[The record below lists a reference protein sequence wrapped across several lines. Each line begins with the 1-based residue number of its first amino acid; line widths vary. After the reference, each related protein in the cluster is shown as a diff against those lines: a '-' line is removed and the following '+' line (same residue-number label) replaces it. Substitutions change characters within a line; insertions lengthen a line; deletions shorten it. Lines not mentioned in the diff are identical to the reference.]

1 MIIKLSGAYLMI
13 LFTRT
18 IWWNITKLCM
28 WDYYFFETNMWDYYS
43 LSTIKSGKRM
53 HQSTLRIGIL
63 LYIAATLSS
72 LIIYDCFISIPQ
84 LGHFAGGLLI
94 PIDSARTISLDIQN
108 LKVHFIICLFSHWA
122 NAAHRNKPFHL
133 VSCLSSLLNLRDLP
147 FHFSAL
153 ANVEELELE
162 CRNPPGIT
170 ILVQGFEPSRGAGY
184 RRELQRRA
192 QPWRQRW
199 TRHQEPG
206 QQWVMWST
214 EQW

>member
-108 LKVHFIICLFSHWA
+108 LKVHLPVFTLSECCSPKQTLS
-122 NAAHRNKPFHL
+122 
-133 VSCLSSLLNLRDLP
+133 SSLLSLIAAKSTWP
-147 FHFSAL
+147 AI
-153 ANVEELELE
+153 
-162 CRNPPGIT
+162 P
-170 ILVQGFEPSRGAGY
+170 
-184 RRELQRRA
+184 LQRARQCGRA
-192 QPWRQRW
+192 RARVPES
-199 TRHQEPG
+199 TRDNHLSARLRAFEG
-206 QQWVMWST
+206 GGI
-214 EQW
+214 